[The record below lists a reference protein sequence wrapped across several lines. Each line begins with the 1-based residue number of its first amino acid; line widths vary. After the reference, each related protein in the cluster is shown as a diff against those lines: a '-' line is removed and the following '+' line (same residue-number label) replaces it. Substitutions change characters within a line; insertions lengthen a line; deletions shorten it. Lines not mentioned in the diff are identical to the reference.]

1 MRMPGFD
8 AESSIYKTTGCY
20 RMGGSASEARHAL
33 LQPAI
38 SSRFGIP
45 LVSLGSIFG
54 GFDFDC
60 YRDCASRCG
69 SNILC
74 QRQCLSQCTT
84 F

>member
-1 MRMPGFD
+1 MSIPGFY
-8 AESSIYKTTGCY
+8 AEASINITTGSY
-20 RMGGSASEARHAL
+20 RTRGSASEARDAFL
-33 LQPAI
+33 RPAI